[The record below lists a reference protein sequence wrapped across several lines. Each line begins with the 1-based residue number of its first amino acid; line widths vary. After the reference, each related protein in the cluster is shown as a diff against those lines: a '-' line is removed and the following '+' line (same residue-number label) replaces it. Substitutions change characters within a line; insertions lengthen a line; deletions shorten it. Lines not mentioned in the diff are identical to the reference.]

1 MSNQVGDC
9 FKFFDAFQNVRTLK
23 LIGIGQ
29 NSYANLDSV
38 LALIVVTCWIWQESE
53 TKLCQR
59 RNKCNA

>member
-9 FKFFDAFQNVRTLK
+9 FKFLWTFQNVQTLK
-23 LIGIGQ
+23 LIVIGQ

-38 LALIVVTCWIWQESE
+38 STLIVVTYWIWQESE

-59 RNKCNA
+59 HNGCNA